1 MSEGEHRLLHSRSN
15 CSESCN
21 TLREKGNLEHVK
33 RLDTVR
39 RLKYASILCTLFLAV
54 EVIGGFIS
62 GSLSILSDA
71 AHLFADLASFLIA
84 IMASHLASQPASPSY
99 TFGLKRVEALAAL
112 FSVGSLGL
120 VSIFLLV
127 EAFVRLWRM
136 SSPRGADEVDGKVM
150 SAIAAFGVVVN
161 ILLAL
166 ILGEDHVHLPG
177 ADHGHD
183 HDHEH
188 SHGHSHAHGHD
199 HHDIESSGESNHKD
213 KHDDGHEHAH
223 EHENEHQ
230 HEHEHEHQHHDNEH
244 QHNDHSDD
252 HDHSHGHE
260 HIHNDE
266 NTSLLSS
273 KKHVD
278 YTPNL
283 DTAHSHECS
292 HDAHTTHAPVKNINL
307 SAAYLHV
314 LGDLAMSVAVL
325 IAGIIIWVN
334 PKLQAADPIC
344 TIFFCVLVFKST
356 FGVIK
361 SSVSVLLEEVPPNLD
376 FETVLNAIASVKG
389 ICNVHE
395 LHIWSISHGIPAL
408 SVHVLVVGGKKGDRK
423 ETTTKVLQ
431 EVDQMLRVKFGISHS
446 TIQVQIVN
454 DESEAECITCK
465 EQ

>member
-1 MSEGEHRLLHSRSN
+1 MLN
-15 CSESCN
+15 QP
-21 TLREKGNLEHVK
+21 TM
-33 RLDTVR
+33 
-39 RLKYASILCTLFLAV
+39 AV
-54 EVIGGFIS
+54 E
-62 GSLSILSDA
+62 A
-71 AHLFADLASFLIA
+71 
-84 IMASHLASQPASPSY
+84 
-99 TFGLKRVEALAAL
+99 T
-112 FSVGSLGL
+112 L
-120 VSIFLLV
+120 VSFTLNV
-127 EAFVRLWRM
+127 YRTKQT
-136 SSPRGADEVDGKVM
+136 DEVDGKVM

-188 SHGHSHAHGHD
+188 SHGHSHAHGHG